1 VTPTLPAGE
10 SSIPSPM
17 PLDLPAGYEDA
28 TLGALPQTATPAPLL
43 AALAA
48 MLAAAALATL
58 ALASRRRGATLAAR
72 VHAARQVC

>member
-1 VTPTLPAGE
+1 
-10 SSIPSPM
+10 
-17 PLDLPAGYEDA
+17 
-28 TLGALPQTATPAPLL
+28 
-43 AALAA
+43 